1 VNKLKIN
8 KMKNLTKLG
17 IAVVMAGF
25 LASCS
30 ISGPLMVTNHSVGE
44 KRGEASRKIFLNI
57 TFGQTDLGAIT
68 AAKNG
73 GISKIATVDWKVTG
87 GLFTTTYATI
97 VTGE

>member
-1 VNKLKIN
+1 MKKI
-8 KMKNLTKLG
+8 KNLLLFVSVAS
-17 IAVVMAGF
+17 I

-30 ISGPLMVTNHSVGE
+30 VAGPLMVTNHTIGS

-57 TFGQTDLGAIT
+57 TFGHTDLGAIT

-73 GISKIATVDWKVTG
+73 GVKKIATVDWKVKG
-87 GLFTTTYATI
+87 GMFSKTYYTT

>member
-1 VNKLKIN
+1 
-8 KMKNLTKLG
+8 MKNITK
-17 IAVVMAGF
+17 IAFGLILVGF
-25 LASCS
+25 LGSCS
-30 ISGPLMVTNHSVGE
+30 ISGPLMVTNHPVGE

-73 GISKIATVDWKVTG
+73 GITKIATVDWKVTG
-87 GLFTTTYATI
+87 GVFSTTYTTV

>member
-1 VNKLKIN
+1 
-8 KMKNLTKLG
+8 MKNLNKIMIAALLG
-17 IAVVMAGF
+17 GF

-30 ISGPLMVTNHSVGE
+30 VSGPVMVTNHEIGS

-57 TFGQTDLGAIT
+57 TLGQTDLGAIT

-73 GISKIATVDWKVTG
+73 GLKKIATVDWKVTG
-87 GLFTTTYATI
+87 GVFSTTYTTV

>member
-1 VNKLKIN
+1 MKKI
-8 KMKNLTKLG
+8 KNLLLFVSVAS
-17 IAVVMAGF
+17 I

-30 ISGPLMVTNHSVGE
+30 VAGPLMVTNHTIGS

-57 TFGQTDLGAIT
+57 TFGHTDLGAIT

-73 GISKIATVDWKVTG
+73 GLKKIATVDWKVKG
-87 GLFTTTYATI
+87 GVFSKTYYTT

>member
-1 VNKLKIN
+1 MKKI
-8 KMKNLTKLG
+8 KNLLLFVSAAS
-17 IAVVMAGF
+17 I

-30 ISGPLMVTNHSVGE
+30 VAGPLMVTNHTIGS

-57 TFGQTDLGAIT
+57 TFGHTDLGAIT

-73 GISKIATVDWKVTG
+73 GLKKIATVDWKVKG
-87 GLFTTTYATI
+87 GVFSKTYYTT